1 MDTLGSMQLF
11 MRVVQAGS
19 FSAAGRQIGA
29 SPATVLR
36 SINALED
43 TCGVRLLNRT
53 SRRLTLTEAGTL
65 YLSKLENIL
74 GEIDDLNSELAQ
86 LQHTPRGTLRVH
98 SRVSLGIRHLAPLL
112 PKFLATYKE
121 MKIDLRLSD
130 SPIDLAEENIDVALR
145 VGDIKGSSLV
155 MRKLVS
161 SPRVVCASPAYLA
174 LHQRPEHP
182 QDLMAHNCLSFRS
195 NENHSIWR
203 FRRGSEL
210 VELAISGSL
219 QADSGDVL
227 REVALQGLG
236 VVLLPAW
243 SIDTDLR
250 AGRLCGLLLDYEATP
265 FSFDDEIYIV
275 THRARHRSL
284 KVRLFLDF
292 LTEAFREKQ
301 DWAQIK
307 TYQSVS

>member
-1 MDTLGSMQLF
+1 MDTLEGMQLF
-11 MRVVQAGS
+11 MRVVQTGS

-36 SINALED
+36 AVNALED
-43 TCGVRLLNRT
+43 SCGVRLMNRT
-53 SRRLTLTEAGTL
+53 SRKLTLTEAGEL
-65 YLSKLENIL
+65 YHSKLENIL
-74 GEIDDLNSELAQ
+74 GEIDDLNSELSQ
-86 LQHTPRGTLRVH
+86 LQHTPRGTLRIH

-121 MKIDLRLSD
+121 LKIDLRLSD

-145 VGDIKGSSLV
+145 VGDITGASFV

-161 SPRVVCASPAYLA
+161 SPRITCASPEYLRRHG
-174 LHQRPEHP
+174 LPQCP
-182 QDLMAHNCLSFRS
+182 QDLMAHNCLTFRS
-195 NENHSIWR
+195 TENHPVWR
-203 FRRGSEL
+203 FRRGAEL
-210 VELAISGSL
+210 TELQIAGSL

-236 VVLLPAW
+236 IVLLPAW
-243 SIDTDLR
+243 SVGEDLK
-250 AGRLCGLLLDYEATP
+250 AGKLLGLLLDHDATP

-284 KVRLFLDF
+284 KVRLFLEF
-292 LTEAFREKQ
+292 LTVSFRDKQ
-301 DWAQIK
+301 EWANIK
-307 TYQSVS
+307 SVIAD